1 MSTTVF
7 SAPDA
12 ERAVQALHD
21 LDGGEPLASLSRSL
35 PDALNGSDEATR
47 RYVADYRRLTGALL
61 AAGRELRP
69 DLIVQNGRALT
80 FRDGAGRPADAL
92 VGVLENGSAE
102 APFTAWAGELA
113 AHDAV
118 ALHLANRVRAILGFG
133 VLPEPASPPRVD
145 DDVAAQRFLR
155 RVRFYLNHPET
166 ENPLRRIM
174 DAFAL
179 SKTDAAKLF
188 GVSRQA
194 VDGWLAGGV
203 PAERQEKVATLL
215 ALCDLLQRK
224 LKADRLPGVARR
236 PAEAYGGRTMLEL
249 IAADRHGELLAE
261 RPRQLRLAVRRLAPV
276 AYGLTARR
284 GGAYNRL
291 AEPAWADPLDV
302 GFARERG
309 GRWNAPGSYGTLYLN
324 GSVAVARAQTRH
336 KLAAQPYGIEDL
348 DEAEQ
353 HDLVDVDVPVGDYLD
368 CVTEAGLEAVGLP
381 AYRTRGR
388 SGTRSAGRS
397 GPRPGT
403 SGARAS
409 RAGPRR
415 RRTARSW
422 RCSTPRRAA
431 S

>member
-1 MSTTVF
+1 MIVSKAVF

-12 ERAVQALHD
+12 ERAVQALHE
-21 LDGGEPLASLSRSL
+21 LDGGRPLASLARSL
-35 PDALNGSDEATR
+35 PDAMHGSDEATR

-80 FRDGAGRPADAL
+80 FRDGDGRPADAL
-92 VGVLENGSAE
+92 VGVLENASAE
-102 APFTAWAGELA
+102 APFTGWAGELA

-118 ALHLANRVRAILGFG
+118 ALHLANRVRAILGFD
-133 VLPEPASPPRVD
+133 VLPEPPSPPRVE

-236 PAEAYGGRTMLEL
+236 SAGAYGGRSMLEL
-249 IAADRHGELLAE
+249 IAADRHGELL
-261 RPRQLRLAVRRLAPV
+261 QSVRDSFDWQ
-276 AYGLTARR
+276 TA
-284 GGAYNRL
+284 A
-291 AEPAWADPLDV
+291 
-302 GFARERG
+302 
-309 GRWNAPGSYGTLYLN
+309 
-324 GSVAVARAQTRH
+324 
-336 KLAAQPYGIEDL
+336 
-348 DEAEQ
+348 
-353 HDLVDVDVPVGDYLD
+353 
-368 CVTEAGLEAVGLP
+368 
-381 AYRTRGR
+381 
-388 SGTRSAGRS
+388 
-397 GPRPGT
+397 
-403 SGARAS
+403 
-409 RAGPRR
+409 
-415 RRTARSW
+415 
-422 RCSTPRRAA
+422 
-431 S
+431 